1 MKRLVFF
8 LSLLL
13 TCIVGVENALA
24 QTFRVSDAPSNGQ
37 WGEHTYWY
45 YIQNQDGNGWLGVN
59 HTTNNYL
66 NLTTTECSQSEQ
78 EQWCLVGSETD
89 GYVFYNKASGTGKI
103 LGITNQTGTDE
114 NTNNYGAS
122 RASMVDYN
130 GTTESSTADNNVGF
144 LFKRLNAL
152 YNQNGTYDAFK
163 LSGTSGD
170 TQRHM
175 NNRNG
180 YLAYWATTEGNAL
193 KVAGSSF
200 KFVAVNNFE
209 ETLYKT
215 NLLINSVDKTELDN
229 PFYYS
234 SASYNSLISAY
245 NQYKSYDET
254 SIGDKK
260 NTAIEALNN
269 AMNLEIAE
277 LKDGDRV
284 LLRNYSKTTTYIG
297 CNGSKLTQNT
307 QKASYPNIFTF
318 KKQTDGKWKIYN
330 EYYDM
335 YVGAVP
341 TTSNTGF
348 PMVSG
353 EDNATSYTIESSIL
367 GTANISD
374 KTVNNNPNAFWGQSG
389 CNGFHMGDAQ
399 YGIVVWETSANC
411 KPSQFY
417 FMKNDINQTM
427 NDIDEAII
435 EQSNAAKYIGYTT
448 PTEDVIN
455 AFNALKSSTNE
466 NHLSNY
472 KALETAIANNNNSI
486 VKPEVGKYYTIES
499 AVFNG
504 KYITE
509 SYTQKQGDDNQ
520 LMSASYGNNIMPALW
535 QFEPV
540 TDEGKTDL
548 YYIKAANSGNCMS
561 KIHWDYKPMR
571 MVAKTDA
578 NVGQLDIFSKTHV
591 SMPNSVTIV
600 YYTNDDRSETNRGTA
615 CIKRDSQNGD
625 GYIES
630 WNSTDSKNN
639 NFRILEVT
647 TIPVSISNAGY
658 ATINLPMAVTIPSG
672 VKAYTGQKDGNVINL
687 AEITTGVIP
696 AETPVIIEANE
707 GQYNFNIDF
716 NNTDAKPENGLSGTL
731 MPTTIANDATA
742 YVLGNGSQGIAF
754 YRINSATDRTIGA
767 NKAYAT
773 TTEAAS
779 NALLFNFGG
788 TTTSINNAVNDQTES
803 NIYYDLNGHRV
814 LYPTQGIFVKANGQ
828 KVLIK

>member
-1 MKRLVFF
+1 MKRFVFF

-13 TCIVGVENALA
+13 TCFVGVESAWA

-45 YIQNQDGNGWLGVN
+45 YIQNQDGKGWLGVN
-59 HTTNNYL
+59 HTTNGYL
-66 NLTTTECSQSEQ
+66 NLTATECSESEE

-89 GYVFYNKASGTGKI
+89 GYVFYNKASGTSKV
-103 LGITNQTGTDE
+103 LGITNLNGTNE

-122 RASMVDYN
+122 RASMVDYD
-130 GTTESSTADNNVGF
+130 GTTESSTADNEVGF
-144 LFKRLNAL
+144 LFIRLNASL
-152 YNQNGTYDAFK
+152 KTGGTYDAFK

-175 NNRNG
+175 NQRDG
-180 YLAYWATTEGNAL
+180 YLAYWATSETNGLQVE
-193 KVAGSSF
+193 GSSF

-209 ETLYKT
+209 EALYKT
-215 NLLINSVDKTELDN
+215 NLLINSLDKTSLDN
-229 PFYYS
+229 PFYYT
-234 SASYNSLISAY
+234 SASYNNLNSVY
-245 NQYKSYDET
+245 NQYKSYNET
-254 SIGDKK
+254 SIGNEK

-277 LKDGDRV
+277 LKDGDRL
-284 LLRNYSKTTTYIG
+284 LLRNYSKTTTYVG

-318 KKQTDGKWKIYN
+318 KKQSDGKWKIYN

-341 TTSNTGF
+341 TAANTGF

-353 EDNATSYTIESSIL
+353 EENATSYTIESSIL

-374 KTVNNNPNAFWGQSG
+374 KTVNNKFWDQSG

-399 YGIVVWETSANC
+399 YGIVVWETSANA
-411 KPSQFY
+411 KASQFY
-417 FMKNDINQTM
+417 FMRNDIDQVM
-427 NDIDEAII
+427 NDIDAALI
-435 EQSNAAKYIGYTT
+435 EQSNTAKYIGYAT
-448 PTEDVIN
+448 PTEEVIN
-455 AFNALKSSTNE
+455 ATNAFKSSTTE

-486 VKPEVGKYYTIES
+486 IKPEVGKYYTIES
-499 AVFNG
+499 AAFSG

-509 SYTQKQGDDNQ
+509 SYTQKQGDNNQ

-561 KIHWDYKPMR
+561 KIAWGYKPMR
-571 MVAKTDA
+571 VVAKSDT
-578 NVGQLDIFSKTHV
+578 NVGQLDIFDKTHV
-591 SMPNSVTIV
+591 SMPLSVTIV
-600 YYTNDDRSETNRGTA
+600 SYTDDDRSDRGTA
-615 CIKRDSQNGD
+615 CINRGSQNGD
-625 GYIES
+625 GDIES
-630 WNSTDSKNN
+630 WNSNDYKNN

-647 TIPVSISNAGY
+647 AIPVSISNAGY

-696 AETPVIIEANE
+696 AETPVILEANE
-707 GQYNFNIDF
+707 GQYNFNIDY
-716 NNTDAKPENGLSGTL
+716 NNTDSKPENGLSGTL

-754 YRINSATDRTIGA
+754 YRINSTTDRTIGA

-773 TTEAAS
+773 TTDAAS
-779 NALLFNFGG
+779 NALVFNFGG
-788 TTTSINNAVNDQTES
+788 TTTGINNAVNNETES
-803 NIYYDLNGHRV
+803 NIYYDLNGRRV

-828 KVLIK
+828 KVFIK